1 MNKIDAKK
9 RIDELNKLTAYYAKK
24 YYDDDDPEISDFEYD
39 MLMLELRNLENQ
51 YPDLISKD
59 SLTQHVGG
67 TVKEGFE
74 KVEHEVPLQ
83 SLQDIFNFDEL
94 YSFDERTRKALNNED
109 LKYVVETKIDG
120 LSVSLEYKNGEFI
133 RGATRGNGLV
143 GEDITENL
151 KTIKNIPKKLKEPI
165 DIIVRGEVFIGKKE
179 FEKMNEERQQNEE
192 TLFAN
197 ARNAAA
203 GSLRQLDSKITASRP
218 LDIYVFNVQKSNT
231 INFSSHYESLLYL
244 EKLGFNVNPVKVLCN
259 TVEETIKEI
268 NKIGENRENLTFGID
283 GAVIKVD

>member
-83 SLQDIFNFDEL
+83 SLQD
-94 YSFDERTRKALNNED
+94 K
-109 LKYVVETKIDG
+109 
-120 LSVSLEYKNGEFI
+120 
-133 RGATRGNGLV
+133 
-143 GEDITENL
+143 
-151 KTIKNIPKKLKEPI
+151 
-165 DIIVRGEVFIGKKE
+165 
-179 FEKMNEERQQNEE
+179 
-192 TLFAN
+192 
-197 ARNAAA
+197 
-203 GSLRQLDSKITASRP
+203 
-218 LDIYVFNVQKSNT
+218 
-231 INFSSHYESLLYL
+231 
-244 EKLGFNVNPVKVLCN
+244 
-259 TVEETIKEI
+259 
-268 NKIGENRENLTFGID
+268 
-283 GAVIKVD
+283 